1 MREKSVSLLCTLLVL
16 MTCFC
21 VSVFAEETITVTTSP
36 ADTITDTS
44 AILRG
49 VYYTDGAD
57 ITERGFA
64 YKPAETGDEDYKT
77 VVMHGDNSVT
87 RFGYTLDTLLPDMA
101 YTAMAY
107 VKTESGM
114 HYGPEI
120 AFRTLAAP
128 VPPSEAAGET
138 PETGMVEDALSAA
151 LPMLLMLSMALSAMV
166 LLRNKAR

>member
-1 MREKSVSLLCTLLVL
+1 MREKSVSFLCTMLVL
-16 MTCFC
+16 MACFC

-57 ITERGFA
+57 VTERGFA

-87 RFGYTLDTLLPDMA
+87 KFGYTLDTLIPDTA
-101 YTAMAY
+101 YTAVAY
-107 VKTESGM
+107 VKTESGI
-114 HYGPEI
+114 HYGIEVE
-120 AFRTLAAP
+120 FRTLAAP
-128 VPPSEAAGET
+128 AIPSEAGET
-138 PETGMVEDALSAA
+138 PETGVVEDALTAA
-151 LPMLLMLSMALSAMV
+151 MPMLMLLSMALASMV
-166 LLRNKAR
+166 LFRNKAQ